1 MSADDVIEHREG
13 DPSMSK
19 SPSEANGPDP
29 GGARERFE
37 PQAGSSLDERFEG
50 PALARVL
57 VDGVPRLALWRAGR
71 LLDLSGRTTLDQL
84 LARRRSEI
92 FELLEDADELPPIDG
107 DVAWLAPCESQ
118 EVWAAG
124 VTYLRSRE
132 ARMDEAEEKDFY
144 ARVYEADRPELFF
157 KAAGWRVVPHGGEV
171 GYRSDSSWNVPE
183 PELAV
188 LVNRFGEIV
197 AVACGNDVSSRQIEG
212 ENPLYLP
219 QAKTYDLS
227 CSLGPVATLVA
238 DPDAPDSI
246 EIEIERAGS
255 VVYAA
260 TTSTEGLVRPPSQ
273 LVAVLTSAY
282 SLPVGGWLMT
292 GTALVPPNQYTMQ
305 PGDEIRITVGRVGTL
320 VNRVRMVEAAPLP
333 RRAVAEP
340 AR

>member
-1 MSADDVIEHREG
+1 MSAHDVIEHREG

-19 SPSEANGPDP
+19 SPSEASGPDP
-29 GGARERFE
+29 GDARESFK
-37 PQAGSSLDERFEG
+37 PQAGSSLEERFDG

-57 VDGVPRLALWRAGR
+57 VDGVPRLALWRGGR
-71 LLDLSGRTTLDQL
+71 LLDLSGRTTLDAL
-84 LARRRSEI
+84 LQRRRSEI
-92 FELLEDADELPPIDG
+92 FELLEAAEGLAQIDV

-157 KAAGWRVVPHGGEV
+157 KAAGWRVVAHGGEV

-238 DPDAPDSI
+238 DPDTPDSI
-246 EIEIERAGS
+246 EIEIERAGA

-260 TTSTEGLVRPPSQ
+260 STSTAEMVRTPSE
-273 LVAVLTSAY
+273 LATVLTSAY

-320 VNRVRMVEAAPLP
+320 VNRVRMVEAARLP
-333 RRAVAEP
+333 RRAVAEMG
-340 AR
+340 R